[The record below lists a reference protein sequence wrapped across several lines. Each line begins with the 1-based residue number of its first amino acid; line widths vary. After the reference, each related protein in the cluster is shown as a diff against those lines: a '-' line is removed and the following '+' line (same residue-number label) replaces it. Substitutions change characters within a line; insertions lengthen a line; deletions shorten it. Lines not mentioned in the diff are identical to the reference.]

1 MSQQPKPYPLRM
13 SEEMREQLQAHA
25 EAGGR
30 SLNAEIVRRLQQS
43 LNERVVHEATFD
55 AKVPSPKAVIVGDAY
70 KKMVEDFTNE
80 VVTHLISSPRFKI
93 IPLDPSKPSDDE
105 YVEEDQPKP

>member
-1 MSQQPKPYPLRM
+1 LSQQPKPYPLRM

-43 LNERVVHEATFD
+43 LNERVVHEATH
-55 AKVPSPKAVIVGDAY
+55 

-93 IPLDPSKPSDDE
+93 IPLDPSKSSDDE